1 MGGYATRLGPVT
13 EKIPKALVDV
23 NGRPFIVHQLKL
35 LASQGVARAVLCVG
49 HLGDMIVKEIGDGAR
64 LGMKVEYS
72 FDGGRLRGTA
82 GAVANALDK
91 LGPAFFTLYGD
102 SYLEC
107 DMAAVQKAF
116 EASGKSGLMTVY
128 RNEGRWGPSNVEYDG
143 GRIAAYD
150 KKNPTPR
157 MHHIDYGIGVFKS
170 SVFESLEPDR
180 PCDLE
185 TVYQGLLARG
195 ELAAFESPTRFYEIG
210 SPEGLKETRRYLAG

>member
-23 NGRPFIVHQLKL
+23 NGRPFIAHQLKL

-49 HLGDMIVKEIGDGAR
+49 HLGEKIVKEIGDGAR
-64 LGMKVEYS
+64 FGLKVEYS
-72 FDGGRLRGTA
+72 FDGERLRGTA
-82 GAVANALDK
+82 GAIGGALKK

-107 DMAAVQKAF
+107 DMAAIQNAF

-128 RNEGRWGPSNVEYDG
+128 RNEGRWGPSNVEYSD

-150 KKNPTPR
+150 KKNRTAK

-170 SVFESLEPDR
+170 SVFERLAPDR

-185 TVYQGLLARG
+185 TVYQDLLSRG

-210 SPEGLKETRRYLAG
+210 SPEGLEETRRYLAG